1 MRFGN
6 PLFGGLFALRRLM
19 RFSQA
24 YPSAAAIFIDEFD
37 AGQLKCP
44 SQHSDRLRLHA
55 KPKSYRFFLGAFVA
69 WPRTAFAA
77 ADDLDAAAAF
87 AERAAAALVRRT
99 PG

>member
-1 MRFGN
+1 
-6 PLFGGLFALRRLM
+6 M

-24 YPSAAAIFIDEFD
+24 YPGAAAIFVDEFD

-55 KPKSYRFFLGAFVA
+55 KPKFYRFFLGAFVA

-77 ADDLDAAAAF
+77 GLDAAAAS
-87 AERAAAALVRRT
+87 AERTAAALVRRT